1 MRVILLSD
9 VKSLGKTGTVVDVAE
24 GYANN
29 YLIPRKLAA
38 EASAGALATLEQQKK
53 AKAKRQAEDVAQAQE
68 LARLL
73 ESKTLAV
80 PARAGDNGKLFGTIT
95 NAQIAEAIQRSFDVA
110 LDRHKI
116 ELKTPIKSIG
126 TYPIEVKLGNN
137 VTAKATIEVVP
148 A

>member
-1 MRVILLSD
+1 MRVILLRD
-9 VKSLGKTGTVVDVAE
+9 VKSLGKAGTVVDVAE

-29 YLIPRKLAA
+29 FLIPKQLAA
-38 EASAGALATLEQQKK
+38 EASSGALASLEQQKK
-53 AKAKRQAEDVAQAQE
+53 AKAKRQAEDLAQAQE

-73 ESKTLAV
+73 ESKPLSV
-80 PARAGDNGKLFGTIT
+80 SARAGGNGKLFGTIT
-95 NAQIAEAIQRSFDVA
+95 NAQVAEAIQRSFDIA

-126 TYPIEVKLGNN
+126 TYPIEVRLGNN
-137 VTAKATIEVVP
+137 VTAKAMLEVVP

>member
-9 VKSLGKTGTVVDVAE
+9 VKSLGKTGAIVEVAE

-29 YLIPRKLAA
+29 YLLPKKLAA
-38 EASAGALATLEQQKK
+38 EASSGAVAKLEQQKK
-53 AKAKRQAEDVAQAQE
+53 AKAKQQAEDLAQAQE

-73 ESKTLAV
+73 ESKPLSV
-80 PARAGDNGKLFGTIT
+80 PARAGGNGKLFGTIT
-95 NAQIAEAIQRSFDVA
+95 NAQVAEAIQRSFDVA

-116 ELKTPIKSIG
+116 ELKTPIKAIG
-126 TYPIEVKLGNN
+126 TYPVEVKLGNN
-137 VTAKATIEVVP
+137 VTAKTTLEVTP

>member
-1 MRVILLSD
+1 MRVILLTD
-9 VKSLGKTGTVVDVAE
+9 VKSLGKAGTVVEVAE

-29 YLIPRKLAA
+29 YLIPKRLAA
-38 EASAGALATLEQQKK
+38 EASSGALATLEQQKK
-53 AKAKRQAEDVAQAQE
+53 ANAKRRAEDLAQAQE

-73 ESKTLAV
+73 ESKPLSVA
-80 PARAGDNGKLFGTIT
+80 ARAGGNGKLFGTIT
-95 NAQIAEAIQRSFDVA
+95 NAQIAEAIQRSFDIA

-116 ELKTPIKSIG
+116 ELKSPIKTVG

-137 VTAKATIEVVP
+137 VTAKAMLEVVP

>member
-1 MRVILLSD
+1 MRVILLKD
-9 VKSLGKTGTVVDVAE
+9 VKTLGKAGAVVEVAE

-29 YLIPRKLAA
+29 FLIPKKLAA
-38 EASAGALATLEQQKK
+38 EASSGALATLDQQNK
-53 AKAKRQAEDVAQAQE
+53 AKAKRQAEDLAQTQE

-73 ESKTLAV
+73 ESKPLSV
-80 PARAGDNGKLFGTIT
+80 SARAGGNGKLFGTIT
-95 NAQIAEAIQRSFDVA
+95 NAQIAEAIQRSFDVM

-116 ELKTPIKSIG
+116 ELKTPIKAIG

-137 VTAKATIEVVP
+137 VTAKAMLEVIP

>member
-9 VKSLGKTGTVVDVAE
+9 VKSLGKSGAVVDVAE

-29 YLIPRKLAA
+29 FLIPKKLAA
-38 EASAGALATLEQQKK
+38 EASSGALATLEQQNK
-53 AKAKRQAEDVAQAQE
+53 AKAKRQAEDLAQARE

-73 ESKTLAV
+73 ESKTLSV
-80 PARAGDNGKLFGTIT
+80 PARAGGNGKLFGTIT
-95 NAQIAEAIQRSFDVA
+95 NAQIADAIKRSFDIA

-116 ELKTPIKSIG
+116 ELKEPIKSVG
-126 TYPIEVKLGNN
+126 TYPVEVKLGNN
-137 VTAKATIEVVP
+137 VTAKTTVEVVP